1 MLHLLRKLKT
11 YKNEHCGFCTIN
23 YQLYEELLDK
33 ISSSTM
39 NVKRRRF
46 LCAEI
51 YKTINNLNP
60 SFMEQIFELRET
72 NRSVREKHRLNL
84 NIPYYNL
91 VTFGKKTLRI
101 FGPRIWNS
109 LPYHILF
116 SKNLELFKTVAK
128 NWDGVTYKCGVSKK
142 F

>member
-1 MLHLLRKLKT
+1 MYNFNDDNSLSAMISNATSLKKTENLQKWALRFL
-11 YKNEHCGFCTIN
+11 YNN

-72 NRSVREKHRLNL
+72 NRSVREKNTGL
-84 NIPYYNL
+84 I
-91 VTFGKKTLRI
+91 
-101 FGPRIWNS
+101 
-109 LPYHILF
+109 
-116 SKNLELFKTVAK
+116 
-128 NWDGVTYKCGVSKK
+128 
-142 F
+142 